1 MYKDEV
7 FEKALEE
14 REHENFTHL
23 EKEVKNLE
31 CVIEK
36 FLTQLLECT
45 TSISE
50 RDFNVCGI

>member
-7 FEKALEE
+7 FEKALEQ
-14 REHENFTHL
+14 REQENYTNIPR
-23 EKEVKNLE
+23 EVRPME
-31 CVIEK
+31 AVIER
-36 FLTQLLECT
+36 FLPQLLEST